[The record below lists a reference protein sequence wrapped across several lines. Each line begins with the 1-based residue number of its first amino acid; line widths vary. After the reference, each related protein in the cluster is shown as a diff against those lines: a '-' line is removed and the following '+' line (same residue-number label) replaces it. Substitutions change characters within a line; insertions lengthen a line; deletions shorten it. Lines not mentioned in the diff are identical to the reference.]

1 MPYRFRR
8 ARTRTAYALLAVNI
22 VLYAMS
28 VIHWIVNSVVI
39 LGVVSAG
46 RAEDVIVTWFP
57 TINVRMACS
66 SPRHKINAGM
76 KVYF

>member
-8 ARTRTAYALLAVNI
+8 VRTRTAYALLAVNI

-46 RAEDVIVTWFP
+46 RAEDVIVTWFSYHQC
-57 TINVRMACS
+57 TY
-66 SPRHKINAGM
+66 GM
-76 KVYF
+76 LIATT